1 MKLIRKIVQAETE
14 TVFEFDCKCYKFL
27 VKNFTSGSIF
37 VSDRPNTDKSAMA
50 KIESKYGQE
59 LEISEFKNFTTDKVY
74 IIAEQAG
81 EVEVQCL
88 AF

>member
-1 MKLIRKIVQAETE
+1 MKLLRKTIQAETE
-14 TVFEFDCKCYKFL
+14 TAFEFDCKCYKFL
-27 VKNFTSGSIF
+27 VKNFTPGSIF
-37 VSDRPNTDKSAMA
+37 VADQPNADKLTTA

-59 LEISEFKNFTTDKVY
+59 LEISEFKNFATDKLY
-74 IIAEQAG
+74 ITAEQAG

>member
-1 MKLIRKIVQAETE
+1 MKLLRKTIQAETE
-14 TVFEFDCKCYKFL
+14 TAFEFDCKCYKFL
-27 VKNFTSGSIF
+27 VKNFTPGSIF
-37 VSDRPNTDKSAMA
+37 VSDQPNADKLTTA

-59 LEISEFKNFTTDKVY
+59 LEISEFKNFATDKLY
-74 IIAEQAG
+74 ITAEQAG

>member
-1 MKLIRKIVQAETE
+1 MKLIRKNIQAETE
-14 TVFEFDCKCYKFL
+14 TIFEFDCKCYKFL
-27 VKNFTSGSIF
+27 VKNFTPGSIF
-37 VSDRPNTDKSAMA
+37 VSDQPNADKLTTA

-59 LEISEFKNFTTDKVY
+59 LEISEFKNFATDKLY
-74 IIAEQAG
+74 ITAEQAG

>member
-1 MKLIRKIVQAETE
+1 MKLIRKNIQSETE
-14 TVFEFDCKCYKFL
+14 TAFEFDCKCYKFL

-37 VSDRPNTDKSAMA
+37 VSDHPNADKLTTA

-59 LEISEFKNFTTDKVY
+59 LEISEFKNFATDKLY
-74 IIAEQAG
+74 ITAEQAG
-81 EVEVQCL
+81 EIEVQCL